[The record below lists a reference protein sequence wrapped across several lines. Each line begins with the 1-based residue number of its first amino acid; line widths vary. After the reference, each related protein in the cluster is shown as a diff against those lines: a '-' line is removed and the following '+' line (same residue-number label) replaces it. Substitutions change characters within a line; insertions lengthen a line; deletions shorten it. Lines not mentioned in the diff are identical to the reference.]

1 MYLLE
6 LLLVM
11 LQLPPLSIQNSQQ
24 SETKIAMGKVIL
36 SALEKAT
43 SYLEMRYREFN
54 LDSLVGF
61 LMLKVQLKG
70 VPEKWAHD
78 SDMKTLT
85 LSVEKIIKKLTLIIP
100 KVEAFLKIIDFKYL
114 REFQEILQPEFWKL
128 PLSWSNTSSS
138 MIYSKF
144 DNSNPFPEKLS
155 DSCMTLLLGTKK
167 NSKPCS
173 VTKVCMELMTAPNQS
188 GEELVKQLSYF
199 QIAKMFLDFF
209 M

>member
-1 MYLLE
+1 MYLLG

-11 LQLPPLSIQNSQQ
+11 LQLPPLSIQNSHQ

-43 SYLEMRYREFN
+43 SYLEKRYREFD

-70 VPEKWAHD
+70 ILEKWVHD

-85 LSVEKIIKKLTLIIP
+85 LSVEKIITKLTLIIP

-114 REFQEILQPEFWKL
+114 REFQEILQPEFWKF
-128 PLSWSNTSSS
+128 PLSWRNTSSS

-144 DNSNPFPEKLS
+144 DNSNPFPEKMS
-155 DSCMTLLLGTKK
+155 DSCMSHLLGTK
-167 NSKPCS
+167 
-173 VTKVCMELMTAPNQS
+173 
-188 GEELVKQLSYF
+188 
-199 QIAKMFLDFF
+199 
-209 M
+209 